1 MHPND
6 MQKVM
11 DLLRRDSIVKVSK
24 GDAGQKI

>member
-11 DLLRRDSIVKVSK
+11 DLLRRDSIVKVRVK
-24 GDAGQKI
+24 DCWRL